1 MCENLLSQIQ
11 IAGAGAG
18 KTYSL
23 AEKIL
28 IHYHKKENEKTIYA
42 ISFTNYAK
50 KNIEGRVI
58 ELNNGQIPDDICIET
73 VHSFLL
79 NEIVYPFSKYYF
91 GKAFSKA
98 TSIKLSDDIKLK
110 NYQLSRMNDIG
121 LIHNE
126 QVFNKAKQMIVCA
139 KGETKAKHRK
149 KETII
154 EYLHASIDAIFLDEA
169 QDLNVDA
176 LNLFEKLSEY
186 IYSYI
191 VGDPKQAIKYPK
203 DFRMF
208 IEHAR
213 QNELIFHIPPVNTVT
228 RRIPEKHLRISNLFC
243 PVNEQQTTMSS
254 VKGELY
260 YIYSTDEKFLKL
272 YERYYSCNALI
283 YIRQETNTF
292 TTQDSKN
299 GFSLK
304 ESVREKLLEKVHSE
318 YDYDA
323 FLKSIE
329 KYFIKIAL
337 KKGAKGAIQSFTKNF
352 DITLKKNEYA
362 RLIND
367 LEFDND
373 VKKFKVK
380 SIDKVKGLENER
392 CMFIMD
398 NAMLEYL
405 FKRKKETNKEMMRL
419 YVGLTRS
426 KSDLIL
432 VIDKLSL
439 KKFNDKQIEKSFK
452 DLNIPYITT
461 EYIEK
466 IEDQDKK

>member
-1 MCENLLSQIQ
+1 MCEKLLSQIQ

-28 IHYHKKENEKTIYA
+28 IRYNKKENDKIIYA

-50 KNIEGRVI
+50 KNIESRVI
-58 ELNNGQIPDDICIET
+58 ELNNGQVPDDICIET

-79 NEIVYPFSKYYF
+79 NEIVFPFSKYYF
-91 GKAFSKA
+91 GAAFSKA
-98 TSIKLSDDIKLK
+98 TSMKLSDEIKLK
-110 NYQLSRMNDIG
+110 NYQLSRMNEMG
-121 LIHNE
+121 VIHNE
-126 QVFNKAKQMIVCA
+126 QVFNKAKQMIVCG
-139 KGETKAKHRK
+139 KGETKAKKRK
-149 KETII
+149 KEMII
-154 EYLHASIDAIFLDEA
+154 EYLCASIDAIFLDEA
-169 QDLNVDA
+169 QDLNSDA
-176 LNLFEKLSEY
+176 LCLFGRLAES

-208 IEHAR
+208 IEQASV
-213 QNELIFHIPPVNTVT
+213 NDLKFHMLPANTVT
-228 RRIPEKHLRISNLFC
+228 RRIPERHLRISNLFC
-243 PVNEQQTTMSS
+243 PVNEQQTKISN
-254 VKGELY
+254 VKGNLY
-260 YIYSTDEKFLKL
+260 YIYSTDENFSKL

-283 YIRQETNTF
+283 YIRQESNTF
-292 TTQDSKN
+292 TTRDFKN
-299 GFSLK
+299 GFSLE
-304 ESVREKLLEKVHSE
+304 ESVREKLLEKIDSR

-323 FLKSIE
+323 FLRAIE
-329 KYFIKIAL
+329 KYFIKMTL

-352 DITLKKNEYA
+352 DMTLEKTEYA

-367 LEFDND
+367 LEVDNSE
-373 VKKFKVK
+373 KKIEVK
-380 SIDKVKGLENER
+380 SIDKIKGLENEL
-392 CMFIMD
+392 CMFILD

-405 FKRKKETNKEMMRL
+405 FKKKTETNKEMMRL

-426 KSDLIL
+426 KSDLIF

-439 KKFNDKQIEKSFK
+439 KKFNDKQIEKGFK

-461 EYIEK
+461 KYIGK
-466 IEDQDKK
+466 ITD